1 MKKLFFLLMAL
12 PLCSH
17 AQSTLTPKGAIIPA
31 TDKHIQYV
39 GRVSFKNPQSP
50 MFTFPGVQINSGFQ
64 GTSLKMIA
72 KPQSGYFMAQIDGA
86 EPFKVGFNTDNDSI
100 VSLATALPY
109 GNHQVKL
116 MYIIEGYERRPEFRG
131 FILDK
136 GCTLTDAPALPE
148 RKIEFIGNSITC
160 GYGVESFDPNEHFN
174 EATENHYYTYA
185 AITARNLEAQH
196 VTIARSGIGIYRNYA
211 GPKTGNP
218 DNMPNCYEQT
228 LLYDKTQPWDF
239 NRFTPNVVCVNL
251 GTNDTSTKGYDKK
264 LLLDGYR
271 NFIKKLRSHYP
282 NAKIVMLTGVML
294 DGESLEDVKNALN
307 TAVKEENDKGDKEI
321 YRFDMTPHADR
332 ALRLGAD
339 YHPSYWQ
346 QQKMAGELTAF
357 LRSLMQW
364 F

>member
-1 MKKLFFLLMAL
+1 MFL
-12 PLCSH
+12 
-17 AQSTLTPKGAIIPA
+17 G
-31 TDKHIQYV
+31 
-39 GRVSFKNPQSP
+39 G
-50 MFTFPGVQINSGFQ
+50 INV
-64 GTSLKMIA
+64 A
-72 KPQSGYFMAQIDGA
+72 
-86 EPFKVGFNTDNDSI
+86 PFKVGFNTDNDSI

-160 GYGVESFDPNEHFN
+160 GYGVESFNPNEHFN

-196 VTIARSGIGIYRNYA
+196 VTVARSGIGIYRNYA

-294 DGESLEDVKNALN
+294 DGESPILEPKKDGNVEEDDDNEEVKNRFVTLQIP
-307 TAVKEENDKGDKEI
+307 TAVVPRMYRIKKGENNLFVPIEHHQQYTKYLI
-321 YRFDMTPHADR
+321 Y
-332 ALRLGAD
+332 LI
-339 YHPSYWQ
+339 
-346 QQKMAGELTAF
+346 
-357 LRSLMQW
+357 
-364 F
+364 